1 MRKCAVWLIVS
12 TAALTAQIVTKDPN
26 KLGLD
31 IESVTL
37 NTPVDTSTPLRAKVT
52 VHNTS
57 GKPITAYA
65 VNLIVGYSD
74 GEKLSD
80 QGLIDYFTSVGLK
93 QMVPEGPGT
102 DPNMDVIASGASR
115 EASFYINKKPE
126 SADAQPVNIRV
137 GVAGIIFEDE
147 STVGDSARFDT
158 AARIRDEEST
168 EVAGWCADIR
178 RFSEAPIPRKNFKD
192 MLAAH
197 GLALPI
203 PELQQ
208 NAYTAGEGARMEMA
222 NLFRMGLQWQ
232 SDDTAML
239 PLSYLNILQAK
250 CTNAEQ
256 HLKRRADR

>member
-1 MRKCAVWLIVS
+1 MRKCAVWLIVW
-12 TAALTAQIVTKDPN
+12 AATLSAQIVTKEPN
-26 KLGLD
+26 KFGLD
-31 IESVTL
+31 IASVT
-37 NTPVDTSTPLRAKVT
+37 VDTSAPLKAKVT

-65 VNLIVGYSD
+65 VNLFVGYSD

-93 QMVPEGPGT
+93 YGFPEGPGT

-115 EASFYINKKPE
+115 EAIFYINEKPE
-126 SADAQPVNIRV
+126 TADAQLVSIRV
-137 GVAGIIFEDE
+137 AVAGIIFEDE
-147 STVGDSARFDT
+147 STVGDSSRFDMPV
-158 AARIRDEEST
+158 RMRDEEST

-178 RFSEAPIPRKNFKD
+178 RFSEGPVLRKNVED

-208 NAYTAGEGARMEMA
+208 YAYSAAESARMEMA

-239 PLSYLNILQAK
+239 PPSYLNILQAK
-250 CTNAEQ
+250 CNNAEQ